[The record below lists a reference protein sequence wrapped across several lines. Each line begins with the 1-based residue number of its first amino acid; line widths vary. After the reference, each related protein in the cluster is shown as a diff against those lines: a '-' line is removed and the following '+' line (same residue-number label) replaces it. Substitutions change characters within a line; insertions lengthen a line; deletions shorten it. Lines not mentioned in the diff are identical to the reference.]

1 MEKRFSLVIFG
12 IEQTR
17 LRGFCGTAV
26 VCLGLSSADSVAVES
41 GLRGLTR
48 ILPKIGKAAR
58 SAKASASG
66 KGVRQGLPFLCAGP
80 GLAGGLAATKSARQ
94 NIFGV
99 SIGWGFNIPRS
110 HNNGSLIGKKCVVP
124 LPYDAPYY
132 SNANNKPG

>member
-17 LRGFCGTAV
+17 LRGFCGAAGA
-26 VCLGLSSADSVAVES
+26 VCLGLFPADSVAVES

-66 KGVRQGLPFLCAGP
+66 KGVHQRLPFGAGLGWREAQP
-80 GLAGGLAATKSARQ
+80 QQKRPPEH
-94 NIFGV
+94 FGRFDRV
-99 SIGWGFNIPRS
+99 GC
-110 HNNGSLIGKKCVVP
+110 LISRVLTTTGR
-124 LPYDAPYY
+124 
-132 SNANNKPG
+132 